1 MLQRSVGAIQHQ
13 LSCSVRKLCPEHQHP
28 SLFVLPPTITHSR
41 ATLSTNK
48 YSCPRVSSPVWDVY
62 CRNTYRSYCGLFSY
76 GLREYSVF
84 DEFTDYEHEKKTFKL
99 DVPEYYNFARDV
111 IDKWAD
117 AEQTGERDGTVPGFW
132 WAHEDGQQ
140 VKWTYQD
147 LASKSNRTAN
157 ILKGPCGLQP
167 GDRAIIMLPKI
178 PQWWLFNVGAI
189 RSGVVLSP
197 GTMMLRSSDLSH
209 RLQASQAT
217 CIIAD
222 DSTADV
228 VDQVAGQCPNLR
240 IRLLVNSKSSRNGWL
255 NFEELFESASEKFEC
270 VNTKGS
276 DPMTLFFTS
285 GTTGAPKMT
294 EHTHVSYGLGHSITA
309 RYFLHL
315 TQKSVFWNMSDT
327 GWAKSAWSS
336 VFSPWI
342 SGSCVFVY
350 NNPRFDPQETIKVL
364 ADFPITHFCSAAT
377 AFRSMIKHDLSQ
389 HHFPHLRHCVSAG
402 EPVNPEV
409 IEEWRNGTGLTL
421 YEGYGQTETTF
432 LCGSYPCIEVKPGS
446 MGKASPGIDVQV
458 VDDSGAILPRGK
470 EGNIGVQYKPHRPIG
485 LFSKYVG
492 DPEKTAAVFRGD
504 FYLTGDR
511 AYMDD
516 EDYIYFVGRADDV
529 ILSSGYRIGPFE
541 VESAL
546 LEHPAVLE
554 SAVVSSPD
562 DLRGEVVK
570 AFVVLTSKYRGKDME
585 KLGRELQDH
594 VKQSTAPYKYP
605 RKIEFV
611 EELPKTVSGK
621 IRRIELRNKEW
632 GR

>member
-1 MLQRSVGAIQHQ
+1 MLYHSVGAIQRQ
-13 LSCSVRKLCPEHQHP
+13 FSCTVRKLQPHRSLSIIP
-28 SLFVLPPTITHSR
+28 SSGAPRR
-41 ATLSTNK
+41 ATLSTDIP
-48 YSCPRVSSPVWDVY
+48 PRVLTASPAWGVH
-62 CRNTYRSYCGLFSY
+62 CRSNYRPHFQALSY
-76 GLREYSVF
+76 GLREYSVC
-84 DEFTDYEHEKKTFKL
+84 DPFTDYEQEKKTFQL
-99 DVPEYYNFARDV
+99 DVPEYFNFAKDV

-117 AEQTGERDGTVPGFW
+117 AEQTGERDATVPGFW
-132 WAHEDGQQ
+132 WVHEDGRE
-140 VKWTYQD
+140 VKWTYQE

-157 ILKGPCGLQP
+157 ILKDSCGLQP
-167 GDRAIIMLPKI
+167 GDRAIIMLPKV
-178 PQWWLFNVGAI
+178 PQWWLFNIGAI

-209 RLQASQAT
+209 RLQSSQAT
-217 CIIAD
+217 CIITNGA
-222 DSTADV
+222 TADI
-228 VDQVAGQCPNLR
+228 VDQVADQCPNLR
-240 IRLLVNSKSSRNGWL
+240 VKLLVDSKSSRNGWF
-255 NFEELFESASEKFEC
+255 NFDELFESASEQFEC

-285 GTTGAPKMT
+285 GTTGSPKMA
-294 EHTHVSYGLGHSITA
+294 EHTHASYGLGHTITA
-309 RYFLHL
+309 RYFLRL
-315 TQKSVFWNMSDT
+315 TKTSVFWNMSDT

-350 NNPRFDPQETIKVL
+350 NNPRFDPLETIKVL
-364 ADFPITHFCSAAT
+364 ADFPITHFCSSAT
-377 AFRSMIKHDLSQ
+377 AFRSIIKHDLTQ
-389 HHFPHLRHCVSAG
+389 HHFPHLHHCVSAG

-409 IEEWRNGTGLTL
+409 IEEWKNGTGLTL
-421 YEGYGQTETTF
+421 YEGYGQSETTF

-458 VDDSGAILPRGK
+458 VDDSGVILPRGK
-470 EGNIGVQYKPHRPIG
+470 EGNIGVRYKPHRPVG
-485 LFSKYVG
+485 LFSRYVG
-492 DPEKTAAVFRGD
+492 DPEKTASVFCGD

-511 AYMDD
+511 AYMDED
-516 EDYIYFVGRADDV
+516 DYIFFVGRADDV

-562 DLRGEVVK
+562 DARGEIVK
-570 AFVVLTSKYRGKDME
+570 AFVVLTSKYKGVDTDME

-621 IRRIELRNKEW
+621 IRRVELRNKEW